1 MNQKY
6 NEFFKNLAKLG
17 NGCIS
22 RKDTITNG
30 IPPVAFTRYIKSKN
44 LVKVGPGVYANKD
57 AIIDEL
63 FQLQKR
69 YPKIVYSGI
78 SALYLLGLTDR
89 IPDSI
94 EFTIPKDYRIRKE
107 KLNSNV
113 ICHIENK
120 IDFFQKGN
128 TTVKT
133 MFNNNVCCFS
143 KEKMIIEMIRKR
155 DEYDSELFLK
165 AVKTFLRKNDND
177 MDFLFEY
184 AKLRNIEEKVY
195 QVLEIM
201 DYEN

>member
-1 MNQKY
+1 MNQNY

-22 RKDTITNG
+22 RKDTIANG
-30 IPPVAFTRYIKSKN
+30 IPPVAFTRYVKSKN

-133 MFNNNVCCFS
+133 MFDNNVCCFS

-177 MDFLFEY
+177 MDFLLEY

>member
-22 RKDTITNG
+22 RKDTIANG
-30 IPPVAFTRYIKSKN
+30 IPPVAFTRYVKSKN
-44 LVKVGPGVYANKD
+44 LVKVEPGVYANKD

-107 KLNSNV
+107 KLNSKCNLPYR
-113 ICHIENK
+113 E
-120 IDFFQKGN
+120 
-128 TTVKT
+128 
-133 MFNNNVCCFS
+133 
-143 KEKMIIEMIRKR
+143 
-155 DEYDSELFLK
+155 
-165 AVKTFLRKNDND
+165 
-177 MDFLFEY
+177 
-184 AKLRNIEEKVY
+184 
-195 QVLEIM
+195 
-201 DYEN
+201 

>member
-1 MNQKY
+1 MNQNY

-22 RKDTITNG
+22 RKDTIANG
-30 IPPVAFTRYIKSKN
+30 IPPVAFTRYVKNKN

-133 MFNNNVCCFS
+133 MFDNNVCCFS

-201 DYEN
+201 DYEK

>member
-22 RKDTITNG
+22 RKDTIANG
-30 IPPVAFTRYIKSKN
+30 IPPVAFTRYVKSKN
-44 LVKVGPGVYANKD
+44 LVKVEPGVYANKD

-133 MFNNNVCCFS
+133 MFDNNVCCFS
-143 KEKMIIEMIRKR
+143 KEKIIIEMIRKR

>member
-22 RKDTITNG
+22 RKDTIANG
-30 IPPVAFTRYIKSKN
+30 IPPVAFTRYVKSKN

>member
-22 RKDTITNG
+22 RKDTIANG
-30 IPPVAFTRYIKSKN
+30 IPPVTFTRYVKSKN

-63 FQLQKR
+63 FQFQKR

>member
-1 MNQKY
+1 MNQNY

-22 RKDTITNG
+22 RKDTIANG
-30 IPPVAFTRYIKSKN
+30 IPPVAFTRYVRSKN

-94 EFTIPKDYRIRKE
+94 EFTIPKGYRIRKE
-107 KLNSNV
+107 NLNSNV

-133 MFNNNVCCFS
+133 MFDNNVCCFS
-143 KEKMIIEMIRKR
+143 KEKMIIEMVRKR

>member
-1 MNQKY
+1 MDAYQEKIQLQMEY
-6 NEFFKNLAKLG
+6 
-17 NGCIS
+17 
-22 RKDTITNG
+22 
-30 IPPVAFTRYIKSKN
+30 PPVAFTRYVKSKN

-133 MFNNNVCCFS
+133 MFDNNVCCFS

>member
-22 RKDTITNG
+22 RKDTIANG
-30 IPPVAFTRYIKSKN
+30 IPPVAFTRYVKSKN

-78 SALYLLGLTDR
+78 NALYLLGLTDR

-120 IDFFQKGN
+120 IDFFQKCN

-133 MFNNNVCCFS
+133 MFDNNVCCFS

>member
-1 MNQKY
+1 MNQNY

-22 RKDTITNG
+22 RKDTIVNG
-30 IPPVAFTRYIKSKN
+30 IPPVTFTRYVKSKN

-63 FQLQKR
+63 FQFQKR

-195 QVLEIM
+195 QILEIM

>member
-1 MNQKY
+1 MNQNY

-22 RKDTITNG
+22 RKDTIANG
-30 IPPVAFTRYIKSKN
+30 IPPVAFTRYVKSKN

-195 QVLEIM
+195 QILEIM